1 MASPARGLWTRLRGW
16 PRGLRGARLPLL
28 SARGS
33 ARDDRSRRP
42 EEGRPCEQWTGRRRG
57 RSQSWLPGLCLHR
70 RLGNIW
76 GRGRPMRTAV
86 PSVLRPGAGTAR
98 GPPLCVLGRHPGPG
112 RALLA
117 PHFTLPR
124 SSPSEPLLSRL
135 RNENRPGRGRAVSAR
150 VTGRQSPTRVLCCF
164 LQAGRGARAGSPG
177 QRWVS
182 VAEPAPETRSRGGVG
197 LAESLVGGDPDK
209 RHPPG
214 TDQQPRHLPSALPL
228 PGSGTRRT
236 SRVPASQ
243 LLSSKRGRPWGPC
256 RDGRGGRGY
265 CVLPDRIPRGHGRS
279 PGQGWPLG
287 VC

>member
-16 PRGLRGARLPLL
+16 PRGLRGAQLPLL
-28 SARGS
+28 SAQGS

-42 EEGRPCEQWTGRRRG
+42 EEGRPSEQWTGRRGGSR
-57 RSQSWLPGLCLHR
+57 SWLPGLCLHR

-135 RNENRPGRGRAVSAR
+135 RNENRPGRGLAVSAR
-150 VTGRQSPTRVLCCF
+150 VTGRQSPTCPVL
-164 LQAGRGARAGSPG
+164 LPASWSGST
-177 QRWVS
+177 S
-182 VAEPAPETRSRGGVG
+182 
-197 LAESLVGGDPDK
+197 
-209 RHPPG
+209 
-214 TDQQPRHLPSALPL
+214 QQPRPAL
-228 PGSGTRRT
+228 G
-236 SRVPASQ
+236 Q
-243 LLSSKRGRPWGPC
+243 
-256 RDGRGGRGY
+256 RGGA
-265 CVLPDRIPRGHGRS
+265 S
-279 PGQGWPLG
+279 PGDTQQRWCGPR
-287 VC
+287 